1 MFPAKSMTR
10 RIEILIFPEVQLLDA
25 TGPAQ
30 VFSSANTLAGRSGA
44 KPYEVALVAEDD
56 EVTSNSGIALR
67 CRALSPADPAPDTAI
82 VAGGSGIGAACT
94 RPPLLDWT
102 RRQAGEARRIASV
115 CSGAFLLAE
124 AGLLDGRRAVTHW
137 NRCAEFAD
145 RYPRVRLEP
154 DPIFVQDG
162 QIWTSAGITA
172 GIDLALA
179 MVEEDHGH
187 ALALAV
193 ARELVVFLKR
203 PGGQSQ
209 FSAHLALD
217 GPDARFADLHAWI
230 AANLARSLTLDV
242 LADRAGMSPR
252 SLSRHYRQ
260 RTGHTPTEGVELI
273 RVEQAR
279 SLLAS
284 GAPVAAVARRCGF
297 GTSETMRRA
306 FMRRIGVGPKE
317 WRDRFRARS
326 DISHG

>member
-1 MFPAKSMTR
+1 MTR

-30 VFSSANTLAGRSGA
+30 VFSSANNLAGRSGA
-44 KPYEVALVAEDD
+44 KLYEVLLVAEDD

-67 CRALSPADPAPDTAI
+67 CQALSPADPAPDTAI

-94 RPPLLDWT
+94 RPALLDWT
-102 RRQAGEARRIASV
+102 RHRAGEARRMASV
-115 CSGAFLLAE
+115 CNGAFLLAE

-137 NRCAEFAD
+137 NHCAEFAE
-145 RYPRVRLEP
+145 RYPRMRLEP

-193 ARELVVFLKR
+193 ARERLVFLKR

-217 GPDARFADLHAWI
+217 GPDARFAELHAWI
-230 AANLARSLTLDV
+230 AANLTRPLTLEL

-252 SLSRHYRQ
+252 SLSEPLPAAGRAYARGGGRADPGGAGAEPSPLGGDCCHSGAAIWLRHVRND
-260 RTGHTPTEGVELI
+260 
-273 RVEQAR
+273 
-279 SLLAS
+279 AS
-284 GAPVAAVARRCGF
+284 GLPAADRRWSERMARPLPG
-297 GTSETMRRA
+297 A
-306 FMRRIGVGPKE
+306 VGHL
-317 WRDRFRARS
+317 ARVKRS
-326 DISHG
+326 S